1 MDDDMKQLR
10 VRFSGVG
17 REDQVDTIT
26 IPSQKSTSF
35 GLMSNGEEYDAAYAA
50 TVAAVAYA
58 VAARE
63 EKLASRETPAAEKLA
78 SGNKR
83 RFIEKLGS
91 QKKPVSLDERTT
103 LKSPTKRGESLTRPL
118 EGSKMARWLS
128 GREPVDDDYDDEQGA
143 NVSVRRPLKPT
154 QKKPEGI
161 ASIDERQTAPTLKSP
176 IMRGESLKR
185 PIEGSK
191 ISRWLSG
198 KETVDN
204 DYNDEQGANVSVRR
218 PLKPAQKKPEGIPSG
233 QNVVEKMIDSIPSL
247 KKDPSFTLKPTEK
260 KGSRRFEQ
268 DHPYQMVP
276 PAAPAPKPKMSSYS
290 GRGSRVAAASEVAT
304 SSEAEATADA
314 WEKEKLAKIKKQY
327 NETMETIAEWETEK
341 KAKTMRQ
348 KQLKDE
354 SESERKRAK
363 ALEEYNDEM
372 SRINNVAAASRL
384 TVEEKRRNAETKV
397 REKADKIRSTGKL
410 PSTCGCF

>member
-1 MDDDMKQLR
+1 
-10 VRFSGVG
+10 
-17 REDQVDTIT
+17 
-26 IPSQKSTSF
+26 
-35 GLMSNGEEYDAAYAA
+35 MSNGEEYDAAYAA
-50 TVAAVAYA
+50 TVAAVAY
-58 VAARE
+58 VIAARE
-63 EKLASRETPAAEKLA
+63 EKLASKETPAAEKFA

-83 RFIEKLGS
+83 RFIGKLGS
-91 QKKPVSLDERTT
+91 QKKPASLDERPT
-103 LKSPTKRGESLTRPL
+103 LKSPTTRGESLTRPL
-118 EGSKMARWLS
+118 EGSKMSRRLS

-143 NVSVRRPLKPT
+143 NVSVRRPLKPI

-161 ASIDERQTAPTLKSP
+161 ASVDERQTAPTLKSP
-176 IMRGESLKR
+176 IKRGESLKR

-198 KETVDN
+198 KEPVNN

-218 PLKPAQKKPEGIPSG
+218 PLKPAQKNPEGIPSG
-233 QNVVEKMIDSIPSL
+233 QNVVEKMIDSTPSL

-268 DHPYQMVP
+268 GQPYQMVP
-276 PAAPAPKPKMSSYS
+276 PAAHSPKPTMSSYS

-341 KAKTMRQ
+341 KAKARRQ

-372 SRINNVAAASRL
+372 SRINKVAAASRL
-384 TVEEKRRNAETKV
+384 TVEEKKRNAETKV